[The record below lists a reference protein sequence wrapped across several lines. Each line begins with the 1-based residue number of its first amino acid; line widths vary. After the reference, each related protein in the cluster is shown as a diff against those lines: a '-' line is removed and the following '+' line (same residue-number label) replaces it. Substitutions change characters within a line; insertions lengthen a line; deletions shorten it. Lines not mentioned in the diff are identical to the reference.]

1 MEKQQEQQTRYTEDA
16 LQLAFR
22 AVLKM
27 HKRCLQKEMDR
38 RGLAKVG
45 QPIILFMLRN
55 HESGEDWDQKQFSE
69 ALGVSPATVTV
80 SIKRMERAGLL
91 SKIADPQDLRRNHLV
106 ITEKGLRLVDD
117 CIQAFQHVDV
127 GTFKG
132 FSEEER
138 RQLEG
143 YYRRMVRNLV
153 DLGAQ
158 PPAFMKLE
166 EEE

>member
-1 MEKQQEQQTRYTEDA
+1 MEKRHDQQGRYTEDA

-27 HKRCLQKEMDR
+27 HRRCLRKEMDR
-38 RGLAKVG
+38 RGLAEVG
-45 QPIILFMLRN
+45 QPGILFMLRN
-55 HESGEDWDQKQFSE
+55 HESGEDWDQKQYSE
-69 ALGVSPATVTV
+69 ALGVSPATVAV

-91 SKIADPQDLRRNHLV
+91 SKVADPQDLRRNHLV
-106 ITEKGLRLVDD
+106 ITEKGLRLADD

-138 RQLEG
+138 KQLEG
-143 YYRRMVRNLV
+143 YYRRMVRNLMG
-153 DLGAQ
+153 LGAQ

-166 EEE
+166 EEQ

>member
-106 ITEKGLRLVDD
+106 ITEKGLHLVDD